1 MQSALLTKAQAAIG
15 FGLIR
20 HARLKPVKHVFAYK
34 ALFVRLPMVSGF
46 NDSGRWFARNRAA
59 LLSFRDKDHGAGG
72 PDALAWIRTLLLAG
86 GVRDADGEIWLHT
99 FPRMFGFAFKPV
111 SFWYCERGDGS
122 LRAVVA
128 EVNNTFGERHC
139 YLLENLDPA
148 GQAQAIQPGQTLHAS
163 KVFHVSPFN
172 PVQGTYQFR
181 FLVRQ
186 DRSLARIDYLDA
198 DGCVLETSISGKHQ
212 TIGASAVARALRMT
226 PWFTLGVLARI
237 HWHAIRLWL
246 KKVPFYRKP
255 EPPLTAYTAG
265 QRTPRGV
272 GVPASLLSANPSQ
285 PKDL

>member
-1 MQSALLTKAQAAIG
+1 MKSTHAASARAAIG

-46 NDSGRWFARNRAA
+46 TDSGRWFARNRAA

-72 PDALAWIRTLLLAG
+72 PDALAWLRTLLEQG
-86 GVRDADGEIWLHT
+86 GVKDIDGEIWLHT

-111 SFWYCERGDGS
+111 SFWYCERSDGS
-122 LRAVVA
+122 LRTVVV

-139 YLLENLDPA
+139 YLLENLDRT
-148 GQAQAIQPGQTLHAS
+148 GQAQAINPGQTLHAG

-172 PVQGTYQFR
+172 PVQGTYRFK

-198 DGCVLETSISGKHQ
+198 DGCVLETSISGKHLV
-212 TIGASAVARALRMT
+212 IGAGTVARALTTT
-226 PWFTLGVLARI
+226 PWFTIGVVARI
-237 HWHAIRLWL
+237 HWHAVKLWL
-246 KKVPFYRKP
+246 KKVPYYRKP
-255 EPPLTAYTAG
+255 KPPLTAYTAG
-265 QRTPRGV
+265 QRTPGV
-272 GVPASLLSANPSQ
+272 LPAPLLSANPSQ
-285 PKDL
+285 PKDFS